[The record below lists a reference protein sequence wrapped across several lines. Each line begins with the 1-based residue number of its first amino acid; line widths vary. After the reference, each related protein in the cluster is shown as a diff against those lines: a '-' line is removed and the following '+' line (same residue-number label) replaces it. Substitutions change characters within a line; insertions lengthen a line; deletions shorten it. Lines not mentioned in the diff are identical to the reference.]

1 MNVQQGKI
9 RIDGLEHPQ
18 FNGDYRKTIKFATA
32 FKSTPG
38 ILTSITHLEAT
49 SFVRKFPYKVIGAV
63 DEKMEYMDTVLRYDC
78 TVEDPSNTEFTIHV
92 KTWGQNI
99 IYAVDVA
106 WIAIGESAP
115 CKEPSDPNM

>member
-9 RIDGLEHPQ
+9 RIDELQHPR
-18 FNGDYRKTIKFATA
+18 FNGDYRETIKFDTP

-49 SFVRKFPYKVIGAV
+49 SFVRKFPYEVKGCA
-63 DEKMEYMDTVLRYDC
+63 EGESEFKDTVLRYDC
-78 TVEDPSNTEFTIHV
+78 TVEDPSNTEFTIRI

-115 CKEPSDPNM
+115 CKDPSDPNM